1 MTGGS
6 ATAAH
11 ASRVGWIDLARGV
24 SIILIVEY
32 HVWKGLEE
40 SHVVHPPPSWFEYA
54 DRSIGMARM
63 GLFFFV
69 SGLFIGR
76 AVQRPAAEF
85 VADKARTIVWPYF
98 VWTTAFVLANA
109 AMSKLAGTNPD
120 DTLGELPVGLLAR
133 PVGVYWFFY
142 VLFLSFMLFVSLW
155 KAGASRL
162 AIFLVGVALMFVQ
175 VNVTFDFVAFDIA
188 GRHFSLGSW
197 GPMFQTMSY
206 FAYLALG
213 ALLAKV
219 VLSSLHRQ
227 HPVAL
232 GVVAGIATAV
242 VVVIVFHGGARTD
255 LVDVGSVHL
264 PVGQIYVAIGLAAAL
279 AGAAFID
286 RYLPTGWARR
296 LGQFSL
302 YIFVLHVLFTSAT
315 RIALEHAGVDQFPVQ
330 LVAGTVIGVICPLA
344 VALLVQRVGGEF
356 LFVFPRRRIATATTT
371 TATSSTVS

>member
-6 ATAAH
+6 ATGAQ

-40 SHVVHPPPSWFEYA
+40 SPVVHAPPSWFEHA
-54 DRSIGMARM
+54 DRSLGMARM

-69 SGLFIGR
+69 SGMFIAK
-76 AVQRPAAEF
+76 AVERPAAQF
-85 VADKARTIVWPYF
+85 ISDKARTVVWPYV
-98 VWTTAFVLANA
+98 VWTIAFVLVNA
-109 AMSKLAGTNPD
+109 GLSKVAGTDPD

-142 VLFLSFMLFVSLW
+142 VLFLSFMLFLALW
-155 KAGASRL
+155 KAGAPRIV
-162 AIFLVGVALMFVQ
+162 IFWVAVALMFVQ
-175 VNVTFDFVAFDIA
+175 VNVTFDFVAFDVA

-197 GPMFQTMSY
+197 GPMFLTMSY
-206 FAYLALG
+206 FAYFALG
-213 ALLAKV
+213 ALLSKL
-219 VLSSLHRQ
+219 VLGSLHRQ

-232 GVVAGIATAV
+232 GVAAAIATAV
-242 VVVIVFHGGARTD
+242 VVVIVFNGGTRTD
-255 LVDVGSVHL
+255 VVDIGSVHL
-264 PVGQIYVAIGLAAAL
+264 PVGQLYAVVGLVAAL

-286 RYLPTGWARR
+286 RYVPSGWARR

-330 LVAGTVIGVICPLA
+330 LVIGTVVGVICPLGVA
-344 VALLVQRVGGEF
+344 VLVQRYGGEMF
-356 LFVFPRRRIATATTT
+356 FVLPRGRIATATT
-371 TATSSTVS
+371 ASPASSTVS